1 MKKEGGEGLKE
12 IWKLGHSA
20 LFKLA
25 AIWTWHLNCQDYIPA
40 MRREFGA
47 KKHQGCCSSTLWDAA
62 ESSQFWELL
71 HSSVFFF
78 LILHDYIT
86 LYNGN
91 TLNVSE
97 VP

>member
-62 ESSQFWELL
+62 ESSQFLELL

-78 LILHDYIT
+78 KYSMITSHCTVEIL
-86 LYNGN
+86 
-91 TLNVSE
+91 
-97 VP
+97 